1 VSLRGQ
7 DTPTLP
13 LAGLR
18 VGPFSRTAVVG
29 APFSAVATTVVIRR
43 NPDGTR
49 VRLMGTWRVYR
60 DSNGRVRVDWV
71 APAPRG
77 QAGAGTSTQKMSVLK
92 LGDGRDEGGHPLV
105 YIVDSVRR
113 TFRALGG
120 MSAGTFFNAE
130 TTFAIPTGVTSLG
143 APTFYM
149 FLAADV
155 HATNGAARQ
164 SLGQAR
170 IEGLE
175 ADGWR
180 ATLALP
186 SACRVCDEHPGVQ
199 IEERWESRD
208 LQVVVFARHLDRGDA
223 VPVDYLGK
231 GIDIEYRLTNIVRNE
246 PPAELFVMPPNYVRH
261 WGGPG
266 DPDVSLGGPWPAHL
280 AVPADRGRNIE
291 SPRP

>member
-49 VRLMGTWRVYR
+49 VQLMGTWRVYR

-175 ADGWR
+175 ADGGVRRSRCPAR
-180 ATLALP
+180 AVCATSILV
-186 SACRVCDEHPGVQ
+186 CRSRSVGNRVTCKSSC
-199 IEERWESRD
+199 SRD
-208 LQVVVFARHLDRGDA
+208 TSIA
-223 VPVDYLGK
+223 VTRCPSTIQGK
-231 GIDIEYRLTNIVRNE
+231 ASTSSTG
-246 PPAELFVMPPNYVRH
+246 
-261 WGGPG
+261 
-266 DPDVSLGGPWPAHL
+266 
-280 AVPADRGRNIE
+280 
-291 SPRP
+291 